1 MKTLSI
7 FLLTTVISI
16 GCIFGQNVEQQNLI
30 NEIDN
35 LTNQIKENPDNDA
48 LYVKRAEQVF
58 LLRSVYPKGDDAPY
72 TLKSVMDD
80 MDKAIQLNPTAE
92 YYGMR
97 GEYQRDIMMDLG
109 AAISDLTKAI
119 ELDPQNPRWY
129 LQRSNYKN
137 VESACKD
144 IAKAAEYG
152 STAGQEI
159 KTDLCDNRQPDDEE
173 MTDGVSMR

>member
-7 FLLTTVISI
+7 FFLTTFISI
-16 GCIFGQNVEQQNLI
+16 GCIFSQNVEHQELI

-35 LTNQIKENPDNDA
+35 ITNQIQENPDNDA
-48 LYVKRAEQVF
+48 LYVKRAEQIF
-58 LLRSVYPKGDDAPY
+58 LLRSVYPKGDEVPY

-92 YYGMR
+92 YYAMR
-97 GEYQRDIMMDLG
+97 GEYHRDIHMNLG
-109 AAISDLTKAI
+109 AAIDDLTKAI
-119 ELDPQNPRWY
+119 ELDPENPRWY
-129 LQRSNYKN
+129 LQRSNYKSVN
-137 VESACKD
+137 GACDD

-159 KTDLCDNRQPDDEE
+159 HEDLCDNQPRESE
-173 MTDGVSMR
+173 MSEGVSLR